1 MMYQIHLQTLRC
13 AYSAEN
19 QDQQESLTASIKI
32 GDMYGYKT
40 LSFAN

>member
-1 MMYQIHLQTLRC
+1 MYQIHSQTLRY
-13 AYSAEN
+13 AYSVEN

-40 LSFAN
+40 LSFTN

>member
-1 MMYQIHLQTLRC
+1 MMYQIHLQTLHC
-13 AYSAEN
+13 AYNAEN
-19 QDQQESLTASIKI
+19 QNQQESLTASIKI